1 VDRVEFS
8 IVTKR
13 VEWLKAAGTDN
24 AKRVLLKYLADGKV
38 PARMPRS
45 KCRVCKMP
53 LTWGSRTYHFDHKDN
68 NSANT
73 SQRNCFVV
81 CRNDHG
87 KATKIRWVREYEP
100 FFGSVVGYRPQKL
113 KVGYKKPTKKTARA
127 PVKKAIKKPAG
138 KTAKKPARK
147 TARKPVKKTAR
158 KRR

>member
-1 VDRVEFS
+1 MGRIEFS

-13 VEWLKAAGTDN
+13 TEWLKAAGTDN
-24 AKRVLLKYLADGKV
+24 ANKVLVKYLADGKL

-45 KCRVCKMP
+45 KCRVCKTP
-53 LTWGSRTYHFDHKDN
+53 LTWGGGSYNFDHKDN
-68 NSANT
+68 NSSNI
-73 SQRNCFVV
+73 SQRNCFLV

-113 KVGYKKPTKKTARA
+113 KVGYKKPAKKTARN
-127 PVKKAIKKPAG
+127 PVRKTIKKPTR
-138 KTAKKPARK
+138 KTTKKPARRIARRP
-147 TARKPVKKTAR
+147 ARKAVR